1 MQAINKKRA
10 HEPAS
15 LRLYRETTD
24 AASYTGL
31 PSDVKREI
39 KDVLLKRE
47 QFYLCAYCLGKIEVS
62 SATIEHYSAQNKSKK
77 KKENGDEEK
86 GDEENGDEEKED
98 LSYMNMLAVCAGNCK
113 NKQSKIE
120 QHCDK
125 AKGNETLQFIDPRE
139 KSKSEAVLT
148 YSSDGRIL
156 PNKRKVVDEEL
167 RSKIEEDLKALNL
180 NAACLVS
187 SRQSAK
193 EAAQRY
199 LGAKAKKEEWSVR
212 DIEKAIEKWE
222 TLKKGAKPAH
232 YLYVVLYLKKKLKA
246 ARRR

>member
-1 MQAINKKRA
+1 MQAIKKRRA

-15 LRLYRETTD
+15 LRQYRETTD

-39 KDVLLKRE
+39 KDVLLKSE

-62 SATIEHYSAQNKSKK
+62 SATIEHYSAQNG
-77 KKENGDEEK
+77 E
-86 GDEENGDEEKED
+86 EENDED

-113 NKQSKIE
+113 NKQSKTE

-125 AKGNETLQFIDPRE
+125 ARGNTTLQFIDPR
-139 KSKSEAVLT
+139 KKNKSEAVLT

-167 RSKIEEDLKALNL
+167 RSKIKQDLKALNL

-199 LGAKAKKEEWSVR
+199 LDAEAKKEEWSVR

>member
-10 HEPAS
+10 HEPTS

-31 PSDVKREI
+31 PSDVKRKI
-39 KDVLLKRE
+39 KDVLLKSE

-62 SATIEHYSAQNKSKK
+62 SATIEHYSAQNG
-77 KKENGDEEK
+77 E
-86 GDEENGDEEKED
+86 EENSEEED

-125 AKGNETLQFIDPRE
+125 ARGNKTLQFIDPRE
-139 KSKSEAVLT
+139 KSKSEAILT

-199 LGAKAKKEEWSVR
+199 LDAEAKKEEWSVR